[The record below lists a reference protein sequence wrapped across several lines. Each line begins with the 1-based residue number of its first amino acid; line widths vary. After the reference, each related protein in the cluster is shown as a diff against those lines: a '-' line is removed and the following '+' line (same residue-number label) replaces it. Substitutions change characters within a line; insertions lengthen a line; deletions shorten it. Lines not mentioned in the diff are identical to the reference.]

1 MRITAPPPKRKLLP
15 NIDGCPIPED
25 GDRSEITQRLL
36 DYWPVWTLQEKLAP
50 EGIEINRA
58 SFRPGW
64 VKLEIDW
71 FAAEEKWKLKLTALL
86 IRDIV
91 AQKANE
97 QGLYFNHWKLVRSK
111 AADITDF
118 TERLETSAREA
129 AIFFKTEV
137 KRVPSVGEL
146 LTFMQKEEVNS
157 IILANAF
164 SLMEK
169 EGVHD
174 QD

>member
-1 MRITAPPPKRKLLP
+1 MGCKPVAPP
-15 NIDGCPIPED
+15 IDGCAIPED

-36 DYWPVWTLQEKLAP
+36 DYWPVWTLQEKLDGD
-50 EGIEINRA
+50 GIVINRA

-71 FAAEEKWKLKLTALL
+71 FDADEKWKQKLTALL

-97 QGLYFNHWKLVRSK
+97 QGLYFNHWTLLRTK
-111 AADITDF
+111 AADISDF
-118 TERLETSAREA
+118 MERLETSSREA
-129 AIFFKTEV
+129 IVYFRTQV

-164 SLMEK
+164 NLMEK

>member
-1 MRITAPPPKRKLLP
+1 MGHKPLAPP
-15 NIDGCPIPED
+15 IDGCAIPED

-36 DYWPVWTLQEKLAP
+36 DYWPVWDLQEKL
-50 EGIEINRA
+50 EGDGITINRA

-71 FAAEEKWKLKLTALL
+71 FGAEEKWKQKLTALL

-97 QGLYFNHWKLVRSK
+97 QGLYFNHWQLLRTK
-111 AADITDF
+111 AADISDF
-118 TERLETSAREA
+118 QERLETSAREA
-129 AIFFKTEV
+129 IIFFKTEV